1 MNLGALVSMAG
12 REVRASKARNLI
24 SALGIAFGVGTL
36 LVVVGLGLGARQLVL
51 KEVVRELP
59 VDMIEVVPKQLDL
72 GLFKLGAG
80 SVFGGPTMDDALVRQ
95 LEALAQVERAY
106 PKLEVNIP
114 LGARGGERFFKRA
127 IYTDIFLEGVPAELL
142 ETDTGP
148 GLTRANGYVP
158 VVISNQLIEIF
169 NRSVAPNL
177 GLPALT
183 GETLK
188 GLPFELRFGRSVMM
202 GTTGA
207 TSVGS
212 EPARVSGVSAYAM
225 PMGATV
231 TLEDAKRILR
241 QYGGRNDN
249 FEYKSVILRARN
261 AADVPV
267 IAAAVEELGFEVDD
281 TARRTADVMTTM
293 TLLASSIGFLVLFL
307 AGLNIAHS
315 FFASLSER
323 RRELAIFRAVG
334 AKRNHLVVFVLAQA
348 VIVGLVGGV
357 LGVFGGYGARALI
370 DAAAT
375 QWLPDFPFK
384 PDTFFYMPAWIAGL
398 GVLAAVS
405 AGCLGALWPAVAA
418 ARAPVSEAL
427 SE

>member
-59 VDMIEVVPKQLDL
+59 VDMVEVVPKQLDL

-80 SVFGGPTMDDALVRQ
+80 SMFGGPKMDDALVSQ
-95 LEALAQVERAY
+95 LEALTEVVQVY

-142 ETDTGP
+142 ESDGATG
-148 GLTRANGYVP
+148 LADVEGYVP
-158 VVISNQLIEIF
+158 VIISNQLIEIF

-207 TSVGS
+207 KSVGI
-212 EPARVSGVSAYAM
+212 EPARIAGVSAYAM

-231 TLEDAKRILR
+231 PLSSAKRILQ
-241 QYGGRNDN
+241 QYGGRGDN

-261 AADVPV
+261 AADVPR

-281 TARRTADVMTTM
+281 TAKRTADVMTTM
-293 TLLASSIGFLVLFL
+293 TLLASSIGLLVLVL

-334 AKRNHLVVFVLAQA
+334 AKRSHLVIFVLTQA
-348 VIVGLVGGV
+348 MIVGLVGGV
-357 LGVFGGYGARALI
+357 LGVGGGYGARLLI

-375 QWLPDFPFK
+375 RWIPDFPFK
-384 PDTFFYMPAWIAGL
+384 PDTFFYMPAWIAAVGIA
-398 GVLAAVS
+398 AAVF
-405 AGCLGALWPAVAA
+405 AGCLGALWPAISA
-418 ARAPVSEAL
+418 ARAPVSDAL